1 MARADEG
8 NDAVS
13 LLGSVL
19 AANGAVTTFGVF
31 VAVVYYAF
39 ALYCAYVTI
48 KKGHWILFILG
59 LFFCGIFW
67 LIGAFSYDKRSAL
80 NDGGHYRDGLPS

>member
-1 MARADEG
+1 MG
-8 NDAVS
+8 
-13 LLGSVL
+13 LLASVL
-19 AANGAVTTFGVF
+19 AANGTVTTFGVF

-67 LIGAFSYDKRSAL
+67 IIGLFSADRNAAGG
-80 NDGGHYRDGLPS
+80 DGGHYRDGLPS